1 METAIRTE
9 GIQKAFTEGSKK
21 FYALD
26 DVSVSIPKQ
35 ALTIFKGRSGSGKTT
50 LLNILGALDT
60 PSSGEVIFL
69 GEKLSGKTKE
79 ELEQLRRYRMGFVF
93 QSAAMITCMNAYENV
108 EFALR
113 LAEYSGDRDKR
124 VREILGRVGLL
135 KRMEHRADELSGGE
149 RQRVAIARA
158 LAHHPE
164 VIFAD
169 EPTGAVDSRT
179 AGEIMALFRHLNEA
193 LNLTI
198 LIVTHDMALAD
209 SVSRIVMISDGKV
222 STEKIKRK
230 AAAAGFGEETAESHE
245 EFAVMDRANRL
256 QLKEEFLD
264 AAGIRS
270 NKVKVEVNNGK
281 IVITNPPF
289 TP

>member
-135 KRMEHRADELSGGE
+135 KRMGHMADELSGGE
-149 RQRVAIARA
+149 RQRVAVARA

-169 EPTGAVDSRT
+169 EPTGALDT
-179 AGEIMALFRHLNEA
+179 AAGLAVVELFQELVEKEGA
-193 LNLTI
+193 A
-198 LIVTHDMALAD
+198 IVMTTHDPNLMEFGDMVYEIAD
-209 SVSRIVMISDGKV
+209 GHV
-222 STEKIKRK
+222 
-230 AAAAGFGEETAESHE
+230 
-245 EFAVMDRANRL
+245 
-256 QLKEEFLD
+256 
-264 AAGIRS
+264 
-270 NKVKVEVNNGK
+270 KVKL
-281 IVITNPPF
+281 
-289 TP
+289 